1 MFVSRI
7 SGRAPVGEEF
17 LETQEDIIKII
28 QLNNSEI
35 TLIGTAHVS
44 QLSVEMVEE
53 KIATGDYDCV
63 AVELCSP
70 RLENIT
76 NQAWWKNLDI
86 YQIFKKK
93 KAGLLL
99 INLALTA
106 YQKRLAERIGVEAG
120 KEMVRAVE
128 LSHEKDLRLE
138 VIDRNI
144 STTLHRLVTEVSFW
158 QKMKIVGGLVI
169 GVFVGEEIS
178 EEQIEDLKRGDM
190 LHAVVSEFGEELPE
204 IKRVLIDERDEYMVG
219 RLAQISASHDAPKK
233 ILALV
238 GAGHLMGMMASIDS
252 PPDAGHLQEL
262 DQKPPP
268 SKTGLYVG
276 WGICILILSMFVVGF
291 KQSPEL
297 GGQLVATWILLN
309 GGLSALGTALAL
321 GHPVSIFA
329 AFFAAPLTSL
339 NPTIGAGMVVG
350 LVESYMRKPKVG
362 DFETL
367 REDITH
373 YSMWWK
379 NRVARLLLIFFFSS
393 FGSMIGTYAAGASIV
408 TQLFG

>member
-1 MFVSRI
+1 MENQ
-7 SGRAPVGEEF
+7 EEIVK
-17 LETQEDIIKII
+17 LV
-28 QLNNSEI
+28 QLNKSEV
-35 TLIGTAHVS
+35 TLVGTAHVS
-44 QLSVEMVEE
+44 KLSVEMVEE
-53 KIATGDYDCV
+53 KIGTGDYDCI
-63 AVELCSP
+63 AVELCAP

-86 YQIFKKK
+86 YQVFKKK

-120 KEMVRAVE
+120 KEMIRAVE
-128 LSHEKDLRLE
+128 LAREKGIRLE

-158 QKMKIVGGLVI
+158 QKFKIVGGLI
-169 GVFVGEEIS
+169 AGVFVGEEIS
-178 EEQIEDLKRGDM
+178 EEQVEDLKRGDM

-219 RLAQISASHDAPKK
+219 RLSQISEAFHAPKK

-238 GAGHLMGMMASIDS
+238 GAGHLIGMMPNLKS
-252 PPDAGHLQEL
+252 PPDAAHLEEL
-262 DQKPPP
+262 DRKPPP
-268 SKTGLYVG
+268 SKLGLYIG
-276 WGICILILSMFVVGF
+276 WGICVLILSMFVVGF

-297 GGQLVATWILLN
+297 GGQLVITWILLN
-309 GGLSALGTALAL
+309 GGLCALGTLIAF
-321 GHPVSIFA
+321 GHPVSIIA

-350 LVESYMRKPKVG
+350 LVESYMRKPKVS

-367 REDITH
+367 RDDITH

-379 NRVARLLLIFFFSS
+379 NRVARLLLIFFLSS

-408 TQLFG
+408 TQLWG

>member
-1 MFVSRI
+1 M
-7 SGRAPVGEEF
+7 
-17 LETQEDIIKII
+17 ETQEDIIKII

-120 KEMVRAVE
+120 KEMMRAVE
-128 LSHEKDLRLE
+128 LSYEKDLRLE

-408 TQLFG
+408 AQLFG

>member
-1 MFVSRI
+1 MENQ
-7 SGRAPVGEEF
+7 EEIVK
-17 LETQEDIIKII
+17 LV
-28 QLNNSEI
+28 QLNKSEV
-35 TLIGTAHVS
+35 TLVGTAHVS
-44 QLSVEMVEE
+44 KLSVEMVEE
-53 KIATGDYDCV
+53 KIGTGEYDCI
-63 AVELCSP
+63 AVELCAP

-86 YQIFKKK
+86 YQVFKKK

-120 KEMVRAVE
+120 KEMIRAVE
-128 LSHEKDLRLE
+128 LAREKGIRLE

-158 QKMKIVGGLVI
+158 QKFKIVGGLI
-169 GVFVGEEIS
+169 AGVFVGEEIS
-178 EEQIEDLKRGDM
+178 EEQVEELKRGDM

-219 RLAQISASHDAPKK
+219 RLSQISEDFHAPKK

-238 GAGHLMGMMASIDS
+238 GAGHLIGMMPNLKS
-252 PPDAGHLQEL
+252 PPDAAHLEEL
-262 DQKPPP
+262 DRKPPP
-268 SKTGLYVG
+268 SKLGLYIG
-276 WGICILILSMFVVGF
+276 WGICVLILSMFVVGF

-297 GGQLVATWILLN
+297 GGQLVITWVLLN
-309 GGLSALGTALAL
+309 GGLCALGTLIAF
-321 GHPVSIFA
+321 GHPVSIIA

-350 LVESYMRKPKVG
+350 LVESYMRKPKVS

-367 REDITH
+367 RDDITH

-379 NRVARLLLIFFFSS
+379 NRVARLLLIFFLSS
-393 FGSMIGTYAAGASIV
+393 FGSMIGTYVAGASIV
-408 TQLFG
+408 TQLWG

>member
-1 MFVSRI
+1 MENQ
-7 SGRAPVGEEF
+7 EEIVK
-17 LETQEDIIKII
+17 LV
-28 QLNNSEI
+28 QLNKSEV
-35 TLIGTAHVS
+35 TLVGTAHVS
-44 QLSVEMVEE
+44 KLSVEMVEE
-53 KIATGDYDCV
+53 KIGTGDYDCI
-63 AVELCSP
+63 AVELCAP

-86 YQIFKKK
+86 YQVFKKK

-120 KEMVRAVE
+120 KEMIRAVE
-128 LSHEKDLRLE
+128 LAREKGIRLE

-158 QKMKIVGGLVI
+158 QKFKIVGGLI
-169 GVFVGEEIS
+169 AGVFVGEEIS
-178 EEQIEDLKRGDM
+178 EEQVEDLKRGDM

-219 RLAQISASHDAPKK
+219 RLSQISEALHAPKK

-238 GAGHLMGMMASIDS
+238 GAGHLIGMMPNLKS
-252 PPDAGHLQEL
+252 PPDAAHLEEL
-262 DQKPPP
+262 DRKPPP
-268 SKTGLYVG
+268 SKLGLYIG
-276 WGICILILSMFVVGF
+276 WGICVLILSMFVVGF

-297 GGQLVATWILLN
+297 GGQLVITWILLN
-309 GGLSALGTALAL
+309 GGLCALGTLIAF
-321 GHPVSIFA
+321 GHPVSIIA

-350 LVESYMRKPKVG
+350 LVESYMRKPKVS

-367 REDITH
+367 RDDITH

-379 NRVARLLLIFFFSS
+379 NRVARLLLIFFLSS

-408 TQLFG
+408 TQLWG

>member
-1 MFVSRI
+1 MENQ
-7 SGRAPVGEEF
+7 EEIVK
-17 LETQEDIIKII
+17 LV
-28 QLNNSEI
+28 QLNKSEV
-35 TLIGTAHVS
+35 TLVGTAHVS
-44 QLSVEMVEE
+44 KLSVEMVEE
-53 KIATGDYDCV
+53 KIGTGDYDCI
-63 AVELCSP
+63 AVELCAP

-86 YQIFKKK
+86 YQVFKKK

-120 KEMVRAVE
+120 KEMIRAVE
-128 LSHEKDLRLE
+128 LAREKGIRLE

-158 QKMKIVGGLVI
+158 QKFKIVGGLI
-169 GVFVGEEIS
+169 AGVFVGEEIS
-178 EEQIEDLKRGDM
+178 EEQVEELKRGDM

-219 RLAQISASHDAPKK
+219 RLSQISEAFHAPKK

-238 GAGHLMGMMASIDS
+238 GAGHLIGMMPNLKS
-252 PPDAGHLQEL
+252 PPDAAHLEEL
-262 DQKPPP
+262 DRKPPP
-268 SKTGLYVG
+268 SKLGLYIG
-276 WGICILILSMFVVGF
+276 WGICVLILSMFVVGF

-297 GGQLVATWILLN
+297 GGQLVITWILLN
-309 GGLSALGTALAL
+309 GGLCALGTLIAF
-321 GHPVSIFA
+321 GHPVSIIA

-350 LVESYMRKPKVG
+350 LVESYMRKPKVS

-367 REDITH
+367 RDDITH

-379 NRVARLLLIFFFSS
+379 NRVARLLLIFFLSS

-408 TQLFG
+408 TQLWG

>member
-1 MFVSRI
+1 MENQ
-7 SGRAPVGEEF
+7 EE
-17 LETQEDIIKII
+17 IVKVV
-28 QLNNSEI
+28 QLNNSEV
-35 TLIGTAHVS
+35 TLVGTAHVS
-44 QLSVEMVEE
+44 KLSVEMVEE
-53 KIATGDYDCV
+53 KIGTGDYDCI
-63 AVELCSP
+63 AVELCAP

-86 YQIFKKK
+86 YQVFKKK

-120 KEMVRAVE
+120 KEMIRAVE
-128 LSHEKDLRLE
+128 LAREKGIRLE

-158 QKMKIVGGLVI
+158 QKFKIVGGLI
-169 GVFVGEEIS
+169 AGVFVGEEIS
-178 EEQIEDLKRGDM
+178 EEQVEDLKRGDM

-219 RLAQISASHDAPKK
+219 RLSQISEAFHAPKK

-238 GAGHLMGMMASIDS
+238 GAGHLIGMMPNLKS
-252 PPDAGHLQEL
+252 PPDAAHLEEL
-262 DQKPPP
+262 DRKPPP
-268 SKTGLYVG
+268 SKLGLYIG
-276 WGICILILSMFVVGF
+276 WGICVLILSMFVVGF

-297 GGQLVATWILLN
+297 GGQLVITWVLLN
-309 GGLSALGTALAL
+309 GGLCALGTLIAF
-321 GHPVSIFA
+321 GHPVSIIA

-350 LVESYMRKPKVG
+350 LVESYMRKPKVS

-367 REDITH
+367 RDDITH

-379 NRVARLLLIFFFSS
+379 NRVARLLLIFFLSS

-408 TQLFG
+408 TQLLG

>member
-1 MFVSRI
+1 M
-7 SGRAPVGEEF
+7 
-17 LETQEDIIKII
+17 ETQEDIIKII

-63 AVELCSP
+63 AVELCAP

-76 NQAWWKNLDI
+76 NRAWWKNLDI
-86 YQIFKKK
+86 YQVFKKK

-120 KEMVRAVE
+120 KEMIRAVE
-128 LSHEKDLRLE
+128 LSYEKDLRLE

-158 QKMKIVGGLVI
+158 QKMKIVGGLI
-169 GVFVGEEIS
+169 AGVFVGEEIS

-268 SKTGLYVG
+268 RKTGLYIG
-276 WGICILILSMFVVGF
+276 WGICVLILSMFVVGF

-297 GGQLVATWILLN
+297 GGQLVATWILFN

-321 GHPVSIFA
+321 GHPVSIVT

-379 NRVARLLLIFFFSS
+379 NRVARLLLIFLFSS

>member
-1 MFVSRI
+1 M
-7 SGRAPVGEEF
+7 
-17 LETQEDIIKII
+17 ETQEDIIKII

-63 AVELCSP
+63 AVELCAP

-128 LSHEKDLRLE
+128 LSRENHLRLE

-158 QKMKIVGGLVI
+158 QKMKIVGGLVV

-219 RLAQISASHDAPKK
+219 RLNQISASHDAPKK

-238 GAGHLMGMMASIDS
+238 GAGHLMGMMASMDL

-268 SKTGLYVG
+268 RKTGLYIG
-276 WGICILILSMFVVGF
+276 WGICVLILSMFVVGF

-329 AFFAAPLTSL
+329 AFIAAPLTSL
-339 NPTIGAGMVVG
+339 NPTIGAGMGVG
-350 LVESYMRKPKVG
+350 LGESYMRKPKVG

>member
-1 MFVSRI
+1 
-7 SGRAPVGEEF
+7 
-17 LETQEDIIKII
+17 
-28 QLNNSEI
+28 
-35 TLIGTAHVS
+35 
-44 QLSVEMVEE
+44 
-53 KIATGDYDCV
+53 
-63 AVELCSP
+63 
-70 RLENIT
+70 
-76 NQAWWKNLDI
+76 
-86 YQIFKKK
+86 
-93 KAGLLL
+93 
-99 INLALTA
+99 
-106 YQKRLAERIGVEAG
+106 
-120 KEMVRAVE
+120 MVRAVE
-128 LSHEKDLRLE
+128 LSRENHLRLE

-158 QKMKIVGGLVI
+158 QKMKIVGGLVA

-238 GAGHLMGMMASIDS
+238 GAGHLMGMTASMDL

-268 SKTGLYVG
+268 RKTGLYIG
-276 WGICILILSMFVVGF
+276 WGICVLILSMFVVGF

-309 GGLSALGTALAL
+309 GGLSAFGTALAL

-329 AFFAAPLTSL
+329 AFIAAPLTSL
-339 NPTIGAGMVVG
+339 NPSIGAGMVVG

-379 NRVARLLLIFFFSS
+379 NRVARLLLIFLFSS

>member
-1 MFVSRI
+1 M
-7 SGRAPVGEEF
+7 PVGEKF
-17 LETQEDIIKII
+17 LENQDDIVKTF

-35 TLIGTAHVS
+35 TLVGTAHVS
-44 QLSVEMVEE
+44 QLSVDMVEE
-53 KIATGDYDCV
+53 KIATDDYDCI
-63 AVELCSP
+63 AVELCAP

-86 YQIFKKK
+86 YQVFKKK

-99 INLALTA
+99 INLALSA
-106 YQKRLAERIGVEAG
+106 YQKRIAERMGVEAG
-120 KEMVRAVE
+120 QEMIRAVE
-128 LSHEKDLRLE
+128 LAREKDIRLE

-158 QKMKIVGGLVI
+158 QKLKIVGGLI
-169 GVFVGEEIS
+169 AGVFVGEEIS

-190 LHAVVSEFGEELPE
+190 LHSVVSEFGEALPE

-219 RLAQISASHDAPKK
+219 RLAEISASPDAPKK

-238 GAGHLMGMMASIDS
+238 GAGHLIGMMPNLES
-252 PPDAGHLQEL
+252 PPDASHLEEL
-262 DQKPPP
+262 DKKPPP
-268 SKTGLYVG
+268 SKTGLYIG
-276 WGICILILSMFVVGF
+276 WGICVLILSMFVVGF
-291 KQSPEL
+291 NQSPEL
-297 GGQLVATWILLN
+297 GGQLVITWVLLN
-309 GGLSALGTALAL
+309 GGLCALGTLLAF
-321 GHPVSIFA
+321 GHPVSIVV

-350 LVESYMRKPKVG
+350 LVESYMRKPKVS

-379 NRVARLLLIFFFSS
+379 NRVARVLLIFFFSS

-408 TQLFG
+408 SQLLG

>member
-1 MFVSRI
+1 M
-7 SGRAPVGEEF
+7 
-17 LETQEDIIKII
+17 ETQEDIIKII

-128 LSHEKDLRLE
+128 LSRENHLRLE

-158 QKMKIVGGLVI
+158 QKMKIVGGLVA

-219 RLAQISASHDAPKK
+219 RLNQISASHDAPKK

-238 GAGHLMGMMASIDS
+238 GAGHLMGMMPSMDL

-268 SKTGLYVG
+268 RKTGLYIG
-276 WGICILILSMFVVGF
+276 WGICVLILSMFVVGF

-309 GGLSALGTALAL
+309 GGLSAFGTALAL

-329 AFFAAPLTSL
+329 AFIAAPLTSL

>member
-1 MFVSRI
+1 M
-7 SGRAPVGEEF
+7 
-17 LETQEDIIKII
+17 ETQEDIIKII

-219 RLAQISASHDAPKK
+219 RLAQISASDDAPKK
-233 ILALV
+233 ILGLV

>member
-1 MFVSRI
+1 M
-7 SGRAPVGEEF
+7 
-17 LETQEDIIKII
+17 ETQEDIIKII

-63 AVELCSP
+63 AVELCAP

-120 KEMVRAVE
+120 KEMIRAVE
-128 LSHEKDLRLE
+128 LSYEKDLRLE

-158 QKMKIVGGLVI
+158 QKMKIVGGLI
-169 GVFVGEEIS
+169 AGVFVGEEIS

-219 RLAQISASHDAPKK
+219 RLAEVSASHDAPKK

-252 PPDAGHLQEL
+252 PPDAAHLQEL

-268 SKTGLYVG
+268 RKTGLYIG
-276 WGICILILSMFVVGF
+276 WAICVLILSMFVVGF

-329 AFFAAPLTSL
+329 AFIAAPLTSL

-408 TQLFG
+408 QQLFG

>member
-1 MFVSRI
+1 M
-7 SGRAPVGEEF
+7 EN
-17 LETQEDIIKII
+17 QEDIVKTVK
-28 QLNNSEI
+28 LNNSEV

-44 QLSVEMVEE
+44 QLSVQMVEE
-53 KIATGDYDCV
+53 NIASGDYDCV

-76 NQAWWKNLDI
+76 NQDWWKNLDI
-86 YQIFKKK
+86 YQVFKKK

-106 YQKRLAERIGVEAG
+106 YQKRLAERLGVEAG
-120 KEMVRAVE
+120 KEMIRAVE
-128 LSHEKDLRLE
+128 LAREKGFRLE

-158 QKMKIVGGLVI
+158 QKFKIVGGLI
-169 GVFVGEEIS
+169 AGVFVGEEIS
-178 EEQIEDLKRGDM
+178 EEQIEDLKKGDM
-190 LHAVVSEFGEELPE
+190 LHSVVSEFGEELPQ

-219 RLAQISASHDAPKK
+219 RLAQISESSHAPKK

-238 GAGHLMGMMASIDS
+238 GAGHLMGMMPNIES
-252 PPDAGHLQEL
+252 PPNSKHLEEL
-262 DQKPPP
+262 DKKPPP
-268 SKTGLYVG
+268 SKLGLYIG
-276 WGICILILSMFVVGF
+276 WGICILILSMFIVGF

-297 GGQLVATWILLN
+297 GGQLVATWVLLN
-309 GGLSALGTALAL
+309 GGLSALGTAIAL
-321 GHPVSIFA
+321 GHPVSIIA

-350 LVESYMRKPKVG
+350 LVESYMRKPKVA

-367 REDITH
+367 RDDITH

>member
-1 MFVSRI
+1 MDN
-7 SGRAPVGEEF
+7 
-17 LETQEDIIKII
+17 QDDIVKTF
-28 QLNNSEI
+28 QLNDSEV

-44 QLSVEMVEE
+44 QLSVDMVEE
-53 KIATGDYDCV
+53 KIATGEYDCI

-86 YQIFKKK
+86 YQVFKKK

-99 INLALTA
+99 INLALSA

-120 KEMVRAVE
+120 KEMIRAVE
-128 LSHEKDLRLE
+128 LAREKKIRLE

-158 QKMKIVGGLVI
+158 QKLKIVGGLVA

-178 EEQIEDLKRGDM
+178 ESQIEDLKKGDM

-219 RLAQISASHDAPKK
+219 RLAQISQSPDAPKK

-238 GAGHLMGMMASIDS
+238 GAGHLIGMMPAMQS
-252 PPDAGHLQEL
+252 PPDASHLERL
-262 DQKPPP
+262 DTKPPP
-268 SKTGLYVG
+268 SKIGLYIG
-276 WGICILILSMFVVGF
+276 WGICALIVSMFGVGF
-291 KQSPEL
+291 MKSPEL
-297 GGQLVATWILLN
+297 GSQLVITWVVIN
-309 GGLSALGTALAL
+309 GGLCALGTALAL
-321 GHPVSIFA
+321 GHPVSIVA

-350 LVESYMRKPKVG
+350 LVESYMRKPKVS

-367 REDITH
+367 REDIAV

-408 TQLFG
+408 NQLFG

>member
-1 MFVSRI
+1 MI
-7 SGRAPVGEEF
+7 
-17 LETQEDIIKII
+17 
-28 QLNNSEI
+28 
-35 TLIGTAHVS
+35 
-44 QLSVEMVEE
+44 
-53 KIATGDYDCV
+53 
-63 AVELCSP
+63 
-70 RLENIT
+70 
-76 NQAWWKNLDI
+76 
-86 YQIFKKK
+86 
-93 KAGLLL
+93 
-99 INLALTA
+99 
-106 YQKRLAERIGVEAG
+106 
-120 KEMVRAVE
+120 RAVE
-128 LSHEKDLRLE
+128 LSYEKDLRLE

-158 QKMKIVGGLVI
+158 QKMKIVGGLI
-169 GVFVGEEIS
+169 AGVFVGEEIS

-219 RLAQISASHDAPKK
+219 RLSEVSASHDAPKK

-252 PPDAGHLQEL
+252 PPDAAHLQEL

-268 SKTGLYVG
+268 RKTGLYIG
-276 WGICILILSMFVVGF
+276 WAICVLILSMFVVGF

>member
-1 MFVSRI
+1 M
-7 SGRAPVGEEF
+7 EN
-17 LETQEDIIKII
+17 QEDIVKTVK
-28 QLNNSEI
+28 LNNSEV

-44 QLSVEMVEE
+44 QLSVQMVEE
-53 KIATGDYDCV
+53 NIASGDYDCV

-76 NQAWWKNLDI
+76 NQDWWKNLDI
-86 YQIFKKK
+86 YQVFKKK

-106 YQKRLAERIGVEAG
+106 YQKRLAERLGVEAG
-120 KEMVRAVE
+120 KEMIRAVE
-128 LSHEKDLRLE
+128 LARENGLRLE

-144 STTLHRLVTEVSFW
+144 STTLHRLMTEVSFW
-158 QKMKIVGGLVI
+158 QKFKIVGGLI
-169 GVFVGEEIS
+169 AGVFVGEEIS
-178 EEQIEDLKRGDM
+178 EEQIEDLKKGDM
-190 LHAVVSEFGEELPE
+190 LHSVVSEFGEELPQ

-219 RLAQISASHDAPKK
+219 RLAQISESSHAPKK

-238 GAGHLMGMMASIDS
+238 GAGHLMGMMPNIES
-252 PPDAGHLQEL
+252 PPNSKHLEEL
-262 DQKPPP
+262 DKKPPP
-268 SKTGLYVG
+268 SKLGLYIG
-276 WGICILILSMFVVGF
+276 WGICILILSMFIVGF

-297 GGQLVATWILLN
+297 GGQLVATWVLLN
-309 GGLSALGTALAL
+309 GGLSALGTAIAL
-321 GHPVSIFA
+321 GHPVSIIA

-350 LVESYMRKPKVG
+350 LVESYMRKPKVA

-367 REDITH
+367 RDDITH

>member
-1 MFVSRI
+1 MKRKL
-7 SGRAPVGEEF
+7 A
-17 LETQEDIIKII
+17 Q
-28 QLNNSEI
+28 EI
-35 TLIGTAHVS
+35 TIASPSSFVRHVW
-44 QLSVEMVEE
+44 
-53 KIATGDYDCV
+53 KI
-63 AVELCSP
+63 SP
-70 RLENIT
+70 IRPGGKTSTYIRSS
-76 NQAWWKNLDI
+76 
-86 YQIFKKK
+86 KKK

-120 KEMVRAVE
+120 KEMIRAVE
-128 LSHEKDLRLE
+128 LAREKGIRLE

-158 QKMKIVGGLVI
+158 QKFKIVGGLI
-169 GVFVGEEIS
+169 AGVFVGEEIS
-178 EEQIEDLKRGDM
+178 EEQVEDLKRGDM

-219 RLAQISASHDAPKK
+219 RLSQISEAFHAPKK

-238 GAGHLMGMMASIDS
+238 GAGHLIGMMPNLKS
-252 PPDAGHLQEL
+252 PPDAAHLEEL
-262 DQKPPP
+262 DRKPPP
-268 SKTGLYVG
+268 SKLGLYIG
-276 WGICILILSMFVVGF
+276 WGICVLILSMFVVGF

-297 GGQLVATWILLN
+297 GGQLVITWILLN
-309 GGLSALGTALAL
+309 GGLCALGTLIAF
-321 GHPVSIFA
+321 GHPVSIIA

-350 LVESYMRKPKVG
+350 LVESYMRKPKVS

-367 REDITH
+367 RDDITH

-379 NRVARLLLIFFFSS
+379 NRVARLLLIFFLSS

-408 TQLFG
+408 TQLWG

>member
-1 MFVSRI
+1 VENQ
-7 SGRAPVGEEF
+7 EEIVKVV
-17 LETQEDIIKII
+17 E
-28 QLNNSEI
+28 LNKSEV
-35 TLIGTAHVS
+35 TLVGTAHVS
-44 QLSVEMVEE
+44 KLSVEMVEE
-53 KIATGDYDCV
+53 KIRTGDYDCI
-63 AVELCSP
+63 AVELCAP

-86 YQIFKKK
+86 YQVFKKK

-120 KEMVRAVE
+120 KEMIRAVE
-128 LSHEKDLRLE
+128 LAREKGIRLE

-158 QKMKIVGGLVI
+158 QKFKIVGGLI
-169 GVFVGEEIS
+169 AGVFVGEEIS
-178 EEQIEDLKRGDM
+178 EEQVEDLKRGDM

-219 RLAQISASHDAPKK
+219 RLSQISEAFHAPKK

-238 GAGHLMGMMASIDS
+238 GAGHLIGMMPNLKS
-252 PPDAGHLQEL
+252 PPDAAHLEEL
-262 DQKPPP
+262 DRKPPP
-268 SKTGLYVG
+268 SKLGLYIG
-276 WGICILILSMFVVGF
+276 WGICVLILSMFVVGF

-297 GGQLVATWILLN
+297 GGQLVITWVLLN
-309 GGLSALGTALAL
+309 GGLCALGTLIAF
-321 GHPVSIFA
+321 GHPISIIA

-350 LVESYMRKPKVG
+350 LVESYMRKPKVS

-367 REDITH
+367 RDDITH

-379 NRVARLLLIFFFSS
+379 NRVARLLLIFFLSS

-408 TQLFG
+408 TQLWG

>member
-1 MFVSRI
+1 MTF
-7 SGRAPVGEEF
+7 GRTPVGEEF

-63 AVELCSP
+63 AVELCAP

-128 LSHEKDLRLE
+128 LSRENHLRLE

-158 QKMKIVGGLVI
+158 QKMKIVGGLI
-169 GVFVGEEIS
+169 AGVFVGEEFS

-219 RLAQISASHDAPKK
+219 RLNQISASHDAPKK

-238 GAGHLMGMMASIDS
+238 GAGHLMGMMPSMDL

-268 SKTGLYVG
+268 RKTGLYIG
-276 WGICILILSMFVVGF
+276 WGICVLILSMFVVGF

-329 AFFAAPLTSL
+329 AFIAAPLTSL